1 MLLSVGWEGD
11 CDGSHLVPAARGA
24 RVPLER
30 MIRPPVFAGVAR
42 GSSLWMRF
50 ADGLSR
56 RRIKSLNAGRR
67 KLPGS
72 VRQAGVPAARFFFD
86 QAAGRSACWNGLVRL
101 WCIGF
106 FRCVAKAKK
115 ERTLP

>member
-67 KLPGS
+67 KFPGS
-72 VRQAGVPAARFFFD
+72 VRQAGVPAARFFLTKRPG
-86 QAAGRSACWNGLVRL
+86 ALLVGMGWSGSGVL
-101 WCIGF
+101 NF
-106 FRCVAKAKK
+106 SVV
-115 ERTLP
+115 